1 MVQKTKPIPIAVQ
14 ALHIKRMFSE
24 SKVNTV
30 HDQQLIWTHSITP
43 SPLGDLY
50 KVKLVYYIDQA
61 PKIYVVAPKPLPL
74 ARGKARLPHCY
85 DQKEQ
90 RLCLYYPDGKEW
102 NKTMLLANTV
112 IPWTYEWLY
121 HYEIWLG
128 TGEWTGGGV
137 HPQNNL
143 PKKQDEHEQ

>member
-1 MVQKTKPIPIAVQ
+1 MAQKIKPVSIGVQ
-14 ALHIKRMFSE
+14 ALNIKRIFTG
-24 SKVNTV
+24 SKVITFRDNRLT
-30 HDQQLIWTHSITP
+30 WTDTISS
-43 SPLGDLY
+43 SPLGELY
-50 KVKLVYYIDQA
+50 KVKLEYDISHPPKVYVIE
-61 PKIYVVAPKPLPL
+61 PKPLPL
-74 ARGKARLPHCY
+74 AKGKTKLPHCY

-90 RLCLYYPDGKEW
+90 RLCLYYPNGKEW
-102 NKTMLLANTV
+102 NKTMLLATTV

-143 PKKQDEHEQ
+143 PKNLNDHE

>member
-1 MVQKTKPIPIAVQ
+1 MAQKIKTLPIGVQ
-14 ALHIKRMFSE
+14 AMSIKHMFIDG
-24 SKVNTV
+24 KVSTV
-30 HDQQLIWTHSITP
+30 HDQQLTWRHTISP
-43 SPLGDLY
+43 SPLGRLY
-50 KVKLVYYIDQA
+50 KVKLVYYINQA
-61 PKIYVVAPKPLPL
+61 PNIYVLDPKPLPL
-74 ARGKARLPHCY
+74 AIGKAKLPHCY
-85 DQKEQ
+85 DQKYQ

-102 NKTMLLANTV
+102 NKTMLLSATV

-143 PKKQDEHEQ
+143 TKKLKEHE

>member
-1 MVQKTKPIPIAVQ
+1 MAQKIKPIPIGVQ
-14 ALHIKRMFSE
+14 AMNIKRIFTNG
-24 SKVNTV
+24 KVATV
-30 HDQQLIWTHSITP
+30 HDQHLTWTQTISP
-43 SPLGDLY
+43 SPLGGLY
-50 KVKLVYYIDQA
+50 KVKLVYHLNQS
-61 PKIYVVAPKPLPL
+61 PKIFVVDPKPLPL
-74 ARGKARLPHCY
+74 AKGAKKLPHCY

-102 NKTMLLANTV
+102 NKTMLLSATV

-137 HPQNNL
+137 HTQNNL